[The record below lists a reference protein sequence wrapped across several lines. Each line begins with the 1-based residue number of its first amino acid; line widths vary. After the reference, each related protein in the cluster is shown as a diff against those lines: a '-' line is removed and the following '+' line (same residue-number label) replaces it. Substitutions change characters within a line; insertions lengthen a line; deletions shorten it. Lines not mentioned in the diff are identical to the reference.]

1 MVVYSLLF
9 VNIVLL
15 VLGQTLWKIGLTG
28 VEVKLSFISIL
39 KLIFSPYIFSGL
51 AIYGV
56 ATIIWFYIL
65 SKAELSLVYP
75 LQSLSYVLAAMVG
88 LFFFKEHI
96 PTTRWVGLMLIV
108 AGTYFVSLK

>member
-28 VEVKLSFISIL
+28 IEVKLSFINIL
-39 KLIFSPYIFSGL
+39 KLIFNPYIFLGL
-51 AIYGV
+51 VIYAV

-75 LQSLSYVLAAMVG
+75 LQSLCYVLAAMIG

-96 PTTRWVGLMLIV
+96 PFTRWIGLMLIMV
-108 AGTYFVSLK
+108 GTYFVSLK